1 MARVVVGLPVGLQMG
16 AIGLGLNTC
25 SQNCWPT
32 IKVIAPMPL
41 NLIWVFENLVNFQI
55 DAKKQA
61 QPSFMKVAFLNLN
74 SFHNAV
80 FKFLVKLFSKKNSFP
95 ESEKNLNSWC
105 AK

>member
-1 MARVVVGLPVGLQMG
+1 
-16 AIGLGLNTC
+16 
-25 SQNCWPT
+25 
-32 IKVIAPMPL
+32 MPL